1 MVLIFQPVGIKE
13 VALIKR
19 EEEMR
24 LLDRIHHVDGAGH
37 KKQEQ
42 WLMCPLCGQ
51 SGPTAETAD
60 GSAASFALRG
70 EVDGHPARKCFVC
83 GAGFV
88 VKGANTEPIPA
99 HRWSE
104 IEARYDRQFPEDV

>member
-1 MVLIFQPVGIKE
+1 
-13 VALIKR
+13 
-19 EEEMR
+19 MR
-24 LLDRIHHVDGAGH
+24 LMDRIHGLAGTGQR
-37 KKQEQ
+37 KRETQ
-42 WLMCPLCGQ
+42 LMCPLCGQ

-60 GSAASFALRG
+60 GSKALFALRG

-99 HRWSE
+99 LRWSE
-104 IEARYDRQFPEDV
+104 IEAHYNRQLGDDVQH